1 MNNVL
6 PHADDVAKTMDSGS
20 DHIIGDL
27 ARSIS
32 DAAVKGKGS
41 IYWSVDDTVTKTTEG
56 IVVGELHKA
65 GYALNSIIPAIK
77 QYRIA
82 YKITWAEE

>member
-20 DHIIGDL
+20 DQIIGDL
-27 ARSIS
+27 AKDIS
-32 DAAVKGKGS
+32 AAASKGKGS
-41 IYWSVDDTVTKTTEG
+41 IYWSVDDTVTKTAER

-65 GYALNSIIPAIK
+65 GYTLNSMIPAIK